1 MRFNKLKLSK
11 YGSFDGCEMIFPQAT
26 RDFHFIAG
34 RNEAGKSTAMAGVSD
49 LLFGFPHAKSQD
61 YKFDASLLRVGAS
74 LSHNGETLDCQR
86 KRGKVGTLLD
96 PSNQSVSE
104 DRIIRMLQGSTRDSF
119 RLGWS
124 LSHQQLRDGGR
135 SIAESRDDVGQA
147 IFAAGSGLVGIA
159 ETVDALCSEA
169 EQIWK
174 KGATARRW
182 NIAHRELVSAI
193 QSVKENSIRPKDW
206 QDALE
211 RKESLELRRDEL
223 TTKRARLRVEE
234 KKHQRRRRLAANIRR
249 FEELRTYLFN
259 STTKVLSLSDERE
272 FYAAMEAIATAHRAW
287 DAAQARLHDLDVQL
301 NALSRDAEIVEL
313 SNDISE
319 LLEKRGAV
327 KQAFDDLPRRRTNL
341 AAKQLQIDNILAD
354 LNLVADAKIGELRK
368 RLPSRQT
375 VSTIRDRARK
385 LDRLREAKR
394 SADDRVVEL
403 KEESEAILSQGAETD
418 EPLSLPSLRA
428 AVGIARKQGKIDQE
442 LRSAEISKKDADK
455 RLAVLITK
463 LAPWSGGIEDLLIV
477 DVMADSVLESWRL
490 QLEDGQ
496 RNVAEEKAAAR
507 KLADEHEQK
516 RISRASL
523 VASERAVTA
532 EEVRVARKM
541 RADSW
546 QPLRDHLFAQ
556 EALTDPKSSVSQY
569 EDSVLSADGLSDDRF
584 LSAKSSAALEVL
596 DAEIT
601 LLDLKIKQTDERLE
615 EAERLVAELLVAW
628 GKELSMRALPSL
640 DPLNLRDWIKK
651 LQAAVDQHATVL
663 ANSENV
669 TRLTDEKAH
678 ALTSLR
684 KVSQETISLEIQM
697 FAEALEI
704 AEARLEELEG
714 QSRRFEQSEKEKRDL
729 AVTTK
734 LAVQKAALAGKI
746 FTESFA
752 EFTASTSEA
761 AFPDDIDEATLDLY
775 EELRS
780 ELDAALDLEHRIK
793 SMDADCTQFTV
804 KVSEL
809 GARLAV
815 SNSDPMDC
823 LLILDRRLAAA
834 RITETR
840 AEHFNEQIAQL
851 KDEVEIEAGH
861 KEAAVASLLPIKKLL
876 LEQDTES
883 LKNLVEESTSIRELQ
898 VEKEELTAQIVLN
911 GDGLPLETLLAEVEG
926 AASDE
931 DAALEEGIA
940 QQIADL
946 DTQLTEAA
954 TDLGIAKESFRAID
968 KGDEAV
974 KAAADVEIARANL
987 ALESEEFVSKKAQ
1000 VVLLEWLL
1008 ERQRE
1013 ADKSPL
1019 LSRASDIFRHL
1030 TLSRY
1035 DKLEVDSDGSTPR
1048 LLGVLADGASTVPL
1062 DAMSDGT
1069 KDQLYLSLRVAVIE
1083 QSVRNGVTLPFL
1095 ADDLFINYDDDRAR
1109 AGLEVLGELSKVTQ
1123 VFFFTH
1129 HDHLLEI
1136 AKDVFGIAD
1145 MHHCQI

>member
-1 MRFNKLKLSK
+1 M
-11 YGSFDGCEMIFPQAT
+11 
-26 RDFHFIAG
+26 
-34 RNEAGKSTAMAGVSD
+34 
-49 LLFGFPHAKSQD
+49 
-61 YKFDASLLRVGAS
+61 
-74 LSHNGETLDCQR
+74 
-86 KRGKVGTLLD
+86 
-96 PSNQSVSE
+96 
-104 DRIIRMLQGSTRDSF
+104 
-119 RLGWS
+119 
-124 LSHQQLRDGGR
+124 
-135 SIAESRDDVGQA
+135 
-147 IFAAGSGLVGIA
+147 GIA

-211 RKESLELRRDEL
+211 KKELLELRRDEL
-223 TTKRARLRVEE
+223 TTKRAHLRIEE
-234 KKHQRRRRLAANIRR
+234 KKHQRRWRLASNVRR
-249 FEELRTYLFN
+249 FEELKTYLFN

-272 FYAAMEAIATAHRAW
+272 FYAAMEALATAHRAW
-287 DAAQARLHDLDVQL
+287 DAAQARLHDLDAQF

-327 KQAFDDLPRRRTNL
+327 KQASDDLPRRRANL
-341 AAKQLQIDNILAD
+341 ATKQLHISNILAD
-354 LNLVADAKIGELRK
+354 VNLVSDAKIGELRK
-368 RLPSRQT
+368 HLPSRQT
-375 VSTIRDRARK
+375 VSAIRDKARK

-394 SADDRVVEL
+394 SANDRVVEL
-403 KEESEAILSQGAETD
+403 KEEAESILSQGAETD
-418 EPLSLPSLRA
+418 EPVSLPSLRS

-442 LRSAEISKKDADK
+442 LRAAEVSKKDAEK
-455 RLAVLITK
+455 RLAALITK

-477 DVMADSVLESWRL
+477 DVIADGVLESRRL
-490 QLEDGQ
+490 QLEDAQ
-496 RNVAEEKAAAR
+496 RNVAEEKSAAR
-507 KLADEHEQK
+507 KLADDREQK

-523 VASERAVTA
+523 VASGRAITA

-541 RADSW
+541 RTDSW
-546 QPLRDHLFAQ
+546 QPLRNHLFAQ
-556 EALTDPKSSVSQY
+556 ELLADPKSSVSQY
-569 EDSVLSADGLSDDRF
+569 EDSILSADGLSDDRF

-596 DAEIT
+596 DAEIA
-601 LLDLKIKQTDERLE
+601 LLDLKIKQTDERFE

-628 GKELSMRALPSL
+628 EKELSMRTLPSL
-640 DPLNLRDWIKK
+640 DPLNLRDWITKR
-651 LQAAVDQHATVL
+651 QAAVDQHATL
-663 ANSENV
+663 LTDSEDV
-669 TRLTDEKAH
+669 TRLKEERAN

-684 KVSQETISLEIQM
+684 KVSQEMIPLEIQM

-714 QSRRFEQSEKEKRDL
+714 QSRRFEQREKEKLDL
-729 AVTTK
+729 AVATK
-734 LAVQKAALAGKI
+734 LAVQKADLADKA
-746 FTESFA
+746 FNESLA
-752 EFTASTSEA
+752 AFTASTSA
-761 AFPDDIDEATLDLY
+761 AALPDDIDEATLDLY

-780 ELDAALDLEHRIK
+780 ELDAALDLEHRIE
-793 SMDADCTQFTV
+793 SMDADCTQFTL

-815 SNSDPMDC
+815 TNSDPMDC
-823 LLILDRRLAAA
+823 LLIFDRRLTAAK
-834 RITETR
+834 IVETR
-840 AEHFNEQIAQL
+840 AEHFSEQIAQL
-851 KDEVEIEAGH
+851 KDEIEVEAGH

-876 LEQDTES
+876 LEQDIES
-883 LKNLVEESTSIRELQ
+883 LKNLVEESTSIRGLQ
-898 VEKEELTAQIVLN
+898 AEKEELAARIVLN
-911 GDGLPLETLLAEVEG
+911 GDGLPLETLLAEAEG
-926 AASDE
+926 AASDK
-931 DAALEEGIA
+931 DAAVEDGIA

-987 ALESEEFVSKKAQ
+987 ALESEEFVFKKTQ
-1000 VVLLEWLL
+1000 VILLEWLL
-1008 ERQRE
+1008 EKQRE

-1019 LSRASDIFRHL
+1019 LSRASDIFKHL

-1069 KDQLYLSLRVAVIE
+1069 KDQLYLSLRIAVIE
-1083 QSVRNGVTLPFL
+1083 QSVRSGVTLPFL

-1109 AGLEVLGELSKVTQ
+1109 AGLEVLGDLSKVTQ
-1123 VFFFTH
+1123 VLFFTH

-1136 AKDVFGIAD
+1136 AKDVFGAAD